1 MDSTLIS
8 TRPDEGT
15 LSLSRARRAALGSFA
30 GAVVDWYDFLLY
42 GITAALV
49 FNREFFPQVSPAMG
63 TLAAFATF
71 GVGFLFRPL
80 GGVIFGH
87 FGDRLG
93 RKRMLMLTVWMMGIA
108 TALIGILPSFSTI
121 GWWAPILLVTL
132 RAIQGFAVGGEWGG
146 AALLS
151 VESAPKN
158 KKAFYSSGVQVGYGV
173 GLLLST
179 GLVSLISMMTTDE
192 QFLSWGWRIPF
203 LFSIVLVLG
212 ALWVRNGMEE
222 SAEFEQQQHNQAAAK
237 KRIPVIEALLR
248 HPGAFL
254 KIIALRLC
262 ELLTMY
268 IVTAFALNYSTQNM
282 GLPRELFLNIGLLVE
297 KEGRMPIKAVWMM
310 GIATALIGILP
321 SFSTIGWCAPILL
334 VTLRAIQGF
343 AVGGEWGG
351 AALLSVESAPKNK
364 KAFYSSGVQVGYGVG
379 LLLSTGLVSLISMMT
394 TDEQFLSWGWRIPFL
409 FSIVLVLGAL
419 WVRNGMEESAEFEQQ
434 QHNQAAAKKRI
445 PVIEALLR
453 HPGAFLKIIAL
464 RLCELL
470 TMYIVTAF
478 ALNYSTQNMGLPRE
492 LFLNIGLLV
501 GGLSCLTIPC
511 FAWLADRFGRRR
523 VYITGALI
531 GTLSAFPFFMALEA
545 QSIFWIVFF
554 SIMLANIAHDMV
566 VCVQQPMFTEMFGA
580 SYRYSGAGVGY
591 QVASVVGGGFTPF
604 IAAALITY
612 FAGNW
617 HSVAIYL
624 LAGCL
629 ISAMTALLM
638 KDNQRA

>member
-1 MDSTLIS
+1 MDTTLIS
-8 TRPDEGT
+8 DRANEETP
-15 LSLSRARRAALGSFA
+15 SLHRARRAALGSFA

-49 FNREFFPQVSPAMG
+49 FNREFFPQISPAMG

-80 GGVIFGH
+80 GGIIFGH

-108 TALIGILPSFSTI
+108 TALIGLLPSFAAI
-121 GWWAPILLVTL
+121 GWWAPALLVTL

-151 VESAPKN
+151 VESAPRHKR
-158 KKAFYSSGVQVGYGV
+158 AFYSSGVQVGYGV

-179 GLVSLISMMTTDE
+179 GLVSLVSHYTTDA

-203 LFSIVLVLG
+203 LFSLLLVII
-212 ALWVRNGMEE
+212 ALWIRNGMEE
-222 SAEFEQQQHNQAAAK
+222 STEFEQQQRDQPVVK
-237 KRIPVIEALLR
+237 QRLPVIEALLQ

-268 IVTAFALNYSTQNM
+268 IVTAFALNYSTQNL
-282 GLPRELFLNIGLLVE
+282 GL
-297 KEGRMPIKAVWMM
+297 
-310 GIATALIGILP
+310 
-321 SFSTIGWCAPILL
+321 S
-334 VTLRAIQGF
+334 
-343 AVGGEWGG
+343 
-351 AALLSVESAPKNK
+351 
-364 KAFYSSGVQVGYGVG
+364 
-379 LLLSTGLVSLISMMT
+379 
-394 TDEQFLSWGWRIPFL
+394 
-409 FSIVLVLGAL
+409 
-419 WVRNGMEESAEFEQQ
+419 
-434 QHNQAAAKKRI
+434 
-445 PVIEALLR
+445 
-453 HPGAFLKIIAL
+453 
-464 RLCELL
+464 
-470 TMYIVTAF
+470 
-478 ALNYSTQNMGLPRE
+478 RE

-501 GGLSCLTIPC
+501 GAISCLTIPC

-531 GTLSAFPFFMALEA
+531 GTFSAWPFFMALEA
-545 QSIFWIVFF
+545 QSLFWIVFF
-554 SIMLANIAHDMV
+554 AIMLANIAHDMV

-580 SYRYSGAGVGY
+580 RYRYSGAGVGY

-604 IAAALITY
+604 IAAALVT
-612 FAGNW
+612 FSGGDW
-617 HSVAIYL
+617 RSVAVYL

-629 ISAMTALLM
+629 LSALTAMFM
-638 KDNQRA
+638 KDSPS

>member
-8 TRPDEGT
+8 TPPKEDT
-15 LSLSRARRAALGSFA
+15 PSLTRARRAAFGSFA

-49 FNREFFPQVSPAMG
+49 FNSEFFPQISPAMG

-108 TALIGILPSFSTI
+108 TALIGILPSFAAIS
-121 GWWAPILLVTL
+121 WWAPVLLVTL

-151 VESAPKN
+151 VESAPEN

-212 ALWVRNGMEE
+212 ALWIRNGMEE
-222 SAEFEQQQHNQAAAK
+222 SAEFEKQQQK
-237 KRIPVIEALLR
+237 TSPKTRLPVLEALSR

-254 KIIALRLC
+254 KIIGLRLC

-268 IVTAFALNYSTQNM
+268 IVTAFALNYSTQN
-282 GLPRELFLNIGLLVE
+282 L
-297 KEGRMPIKAVWMM
+297 
-310 GIATALIGILP
+310 
-321 SFSTIGWCAPILL
+321 
-334 VTLRAIQGF
+334 
-343 AVGGEWGG
+343 
-351 AALLSVESAPKNK
+351 
-364 KAFYSSGVQVGYGVG
+364 
-379 LLLSTGLVSLISMMT
+379 
-394 TDEQFLSWGWRIPFL
+394 
-409 FSIVLVLGAL
+409 
-419 WVRNGMEESAEFEQQ
+419 
-434 QHNQAAAKKRI
+434 
-445 PVIEALLR
+445 
-453 HPGAFLKIIAL
+453 
-464 RLCELL
+464 
-470 TMYIVTAF
+470 
-478 ALNYSTQNMGLPRE
+478 GLPRE

-531 GTLSAFPFFMALEA
+531 GTLSAFPFFIALES

-566 VCVQQPMFTEMFGA
+566 VCVQQPMFTSMFGA

-604 IAAALITY
+604 IAAALVT
-612 FAGNW
+612 FSAGDW
-617 HSVAIYL
+617 RSVAIYL
-624 LAGCL
+624 LVGCL
-629 ISAMTALLM
+629 ISAATASLM
-638 KDNQRA
+638 KDK

>member
-8 TRPDEGT
+8 TRPDERT
-15 LSLSRARRAALGSFA
+15 VSLSRARRAALGSFA

-212 ALWVRNGMEE
+212 ALW
-222 SAEFEQQQHNQAAAK
+222 
-237 KRIPVIEALLR
+237 
-248 HPGAFL
+248 
-254 KIIALRLC
+254 
-262 ELLTMY
+262 
-268 IVTAFALNYSTQNM
+268 
-282 GLPRELFLNIGLLVE
+282 
-297 KEGRMPIKAVWMM
+297 
-310 GIATALIGILP
+310 
-321 SFSTIGWCAPILL
+321 
-334 VTLRAIQGF
+334 
-343 AVGGEWGG
+343 
-351 AALLSVESAPKNK
+351 
-364 KAFYSSGVQVGYGVG
+364 
-379 LLLSTGLVSLISMMT
+379 
-394 TDEQFLSWGWRIPFL
+394 
-409 FSIVLVLGAL
+409 
-419 WVRNGMEESAEFEQQ
+419 
-434 QHNQAAAKKRI
+434 
-445 PVIEALLR
+445 
-453 HPGAFLKIIAL
+453 
-464 RLCELL
+464 
-470 TMYIVTAF
+470 AF

-617 HSVAIYL
+617 HSVAMYL

-629 ISAMTALLM
+629 ISAITALLM
-638 KDNQRA
+638 KDSQRA

>member
-1 MDSTLIS
+1 MDTTLAS
-8 TRPDEGT
+8 SSPDGAT
-15 LSLSRARRAALGSFA
+15 PSLNRARRAALGSFA

-49 FNREFFPQVSPAMG
+49 FNREFFPQISPAMG

-87 FGDRLG
+87 FGDKLG

-108 TALIGILPSFSTI
+108 TALIGILPSFATI
-121 GWWAPILLVTL
+121 GWWAPVLLVTL

-151 VESAPKN
+151 VESAPAR

-179 GLVSLISMMTTDE
+179 GLVSLISTLTTDE

-212 ALWVRNGMEE
+212 ALWVRKRMDE
-222 SAEFEQQQHNQAAAK
+222 SAEFEQQRQQPTE
-237 KRIPVIEALLR
+237 KRRLPVMDALIR

-254 KIIALRLC
+254 KIIGLRLC

-268 IVTAFALNYSTQNM
+268 IVTAFALSYSTQN
-282 GLPRELFLNIGLLVE
+282 L
-297 KEGRMPIKAVWMM
+297 
-310 GIATALIGILP
+310 
-321 SFSTIGWCAPILL
+321 
-334 VTLRAIQGF
+334 
-343 AVGGEWGG
+343 
-351 AALLSVESAPKNK
+351 
-364 KAFYSSGVQVGYGVG
+364 
-379 LLLSTGLVSLISMMT
+379 
-394 TDEQFLSWGWRIPFL
+394 
-409 FSIVLVLGAL
+409 
-419 WVRNGMEESAEFEQQ
+419 
-434 QHNQAAAKKRI
+434 
-445 PVIEALLR
+445 
-453 HPGAFLKIIAL
+453 
-464 RLCELL
+464 
-470 TMYIVTAF
+470 
-478 ALNYSTQNMGLPRE
+478 GLPRE

-501 GGLSCLTIPC
+501 GGISCLTIPC

-523 VYITGALI
+523 VYITGALT
-531 GTLSAFPFFMALEA
+531 GALSTFPFFMALEA
-545 QSIFWIVFF
+545 QSVFWIVVFA
-554 SIMLANIAHDMV
+554 ILLANIAHDMV

-604 IAAALITY
+604 IAAALVT
-612 FAGNW
+612 FSGGDW

-624 LAGCL
+624 LGGCL
-629 ISAMTALLM
+629 LSAATALLM
-638 KDNQRA
+638 KKAAS

>member
-8 TRPDEGT
+8 DRPDEET
-15 LSLSRARRAALGSFA
+15 PSLNRARRAALGSFA

-49 FNREFFPQVSPAMG
+49 FNREFFPQISPAMG

-93 RKRMLMLTVWMMGIA
+93 RKRMLMLTVWI
-108 TALIGILPSFSTI
+108 I
-121 GWWAPILLVTL
+121 GWWAPVLLVTL
-132 RAIQGFAVGGEWGG
+132 RAVQGFAVGGEWGG

-158 KKAFYSSGVQVGYGV
+158 RKAFYSSGVQVGYGV

-179 GLVSLISMMTTDE
+179 GLVSLISQLTTDE

-203 LFSIVLVLG
+203 IFSIVLVIA

-222 SAEFEQQQHNQAAAK
+222 SAEFEQQRREKPEAK
-237 KRIPVIEALLR
+237 KRLPVMEALIQ

-268 IVTAFALNYSTQNM
+268 IVTAFALNYSTQN
-282 GLPRELFLNIGLLVE
+282 L
-297 KEGRMPIKAVWMM
+297 
-310 GIATALIGILP
+310 
-321 SFSTIGWCAPILL
+321 
-334 VTLRAIQGF
+334 
-343 AVGGEWGG
+343 
-351 AALLSVESAPKNK
+351 
-364 KAFYSSGVQVGYGVG
+364 
-379 LLLSTGLVSLISMMT
+379 
-394 TDEQFLSWGWRIPFL
+394 
-409 FSIVLVLGAL
+409 
-419 WVRNGMEESAEFEQQ
+419 
-434 QHNQAAAKKRI
+434 
-445 PVIEALLR
+445 
-453 HPGAFLKIIAL
+453 
-464 RLCELL
+464 
-470 TMYIVTAF
+470 
-478 ALNYSTQNMGLPRE
+478 GLPRE

-501 GGLSCLTIPC
+501 GGISCLTIPC

-523 VYITGALI
+523 VYITGALV
-531 GTLSAFPFFMALEA
+531 GTLSAWPFFMALEA
-545 QSIFWIVFF
+545 QSVFWIVFF
-554 SIMLANIAHDMV
+554 AIMLANIAHDMV
-566 VCVQQPMFTEMFGA
+566 VCVQQPMFTELFGA

-604 IAAALITY
+604 IAAALVT
-612 FAGNW
+612 FSGGNW

-629 ISAMTALLM
+629 LSALTALLM
-638 KDNQRA
+638 KEPKPH